1 MSHCPGSR
9 LSFSQLWVPVPL
21 LQEGVFYRCLRWFWA
36 GICSPSKSV
45 SCLTNWPV
53 ILKRTG
59 LNPQWNHSLARCQLW
74 KGGIYTFNHR
84 SRIIPSPSHQ
94 SLHCAP
100 MLRVRHHLDTP
111 LQRYRLTMRELLP
124 VLGLWTFPLQFH
136 FLDLLLCLTLQSEER
151 SSLDSTPWS
160 LMLHS
165 ADDGWLLFDFEICL
179 ISLEFLQGG
188 LKVLSHVRRYRLY
201 SNSLKQ
207 SSDPFRK
214 LTTKNLGKGA
224 ANKHGSL
231 SFNLS
236 TPTAPQ
242 PSLPFCWLQL
252 EPVQSFQSF
261 QWTQTR
267 SWEVPRLSVE
277 SYRPFPIVWRTL
289 VNM

>member
-1 MSHCPGSR
+1 
-9 LSFSQLWVPVPL
+9 
-21 LQEGVFYRCLRWFWA
+21 
-36 GICSPSKSV
+36 
-45 SCLTNWPV
+45 
-53 ILKRTG
+53 
-59 LNPQWNHSLARCQLW
+59 
-74 KGGIYTFNHR
+74 
-84 SRIIPSPSHQ
+84 
-94 SLHCAP
+94 
-100 MLRVRHHLDTP
+100 
-111 LQRYRLTMRELLP
+111 MRELLP
-124 VLGLWTFPLQFH
+124 VLGLWTFPCSSISLISCCAW
-136 FLDLLLCLTLQSEER
+136 LCNPRKGQVWIQLHGRSCCTQQMMDGSSLTLRYVSSVWSFFKAVSR
-151 SSLDSTPWS
+151 SCHMSGGIDFTQTPWS
-160 LMLHS
+160 S
-165 ADDGWLLFDFEICL
+165 QVI
-179 ISLEFLQGG
+179 
-188 LKVLSHVRRYRLY
+188 
-201 SNSLKQ
+201 
-207 SSDPFRK
+207 PFRK